1 MSLYNLYRPRD
12 WDSVIG
18 QEYITTILRNGLKTG
33 RVHHAYLFHGSRGT
47 GKTTSARILAKALNC
62 LDQKNGN
69 PCHECSS
76 CKAFD
81 NDTLLD
87 IVEIDAA
94 SNTWVDNIRELIE
107 RARFEPNQAE
117 YKIYIIDE
125 VHMLSTGAF
134 NALLKTLE
142 QPPSHVKFI
151 LATTEIE
158 KVPETIRSRTL
169 RFDFRK
175 IGLEDIVKRLEY
187 VCKEERIKAEDEALH
202 IIAKSARGWLR
213 DALTLLEQN
222 IMDGE
227 VSSEHV
233 RYTLALV
240 EDSMIDACIEA
251 LEWWDVAKIQ
261 ELIAILREKHV
272 EARAFFEQLM
282 YRLRDHM
289 ITHIQDT
296 LFFTYSEILDML
308 ESAYGRIRSIPDAMM
323 LIEITLLRIV
333 KRERWDIS
341 HANLKKSETEKK
353 TLPIEPQKKEQKNI
367 KDTSSIISSNTED
380 SEIGK
385 GNHPPKIS
393 EWEKDTQNRVTIP
406 EDFGTLSSKNIVL
419 SEEESPSF
427 SYPTLIHHLKATEPA
442 LMMDLKS
449 ARFQVDGTTLILSF
463 GKKWNYDRVNTPK
476 IKNIIAEKISLL
488 FIETW
493 KIECK
498 FIEWS
503 SGLKD
508 AVHEVF

>member
-1 MSLYNLYRPRD
+1 MSLYNTYRPRD
-12 WDSVIG
+12 WNSVIG
-18 QEYITTILRNGLKTG
+18 QEYITTILRNSLTTG

-62 LDQKNGN
+62 LDLQAGN
-69 PCHECSS
+69 PCHLCAN

-81 NDTLLD
+81 TDTLLD
-87 IVEIDAA
+87 IVEIDGA
-94 SNTWVDNIRELIE
+94 SNNWVENVRELIE
-107 RARFEPNQAE
+107 RARFEPNQGK

-142 QPPSHVKFI
+142 QPPPHVKFI

-175 IGLEDIVKRLEY
+175 IGLEDIVHRLEY
-187 VCKEERIKAEDEALH
+187 VCKAEWLKSEDEALR

-222 IMDGE
+222 MMDGE
-227 VSSEHV
+227 ISTEHV
-233 RYTLALV
+233 RHTLALV
-240 EDSMIDACIEA
+240 EESMIDACIA
-251 LEWWDVAKIQ
+251 GLEHADITRIQ
-261 ELIAILREKHV
+261 EIIEVLREKHI

-289 ITHIQDT
+289 IEHINDP
-296 LFFTYSEILDML
+296 LFYTYSEILEYL
-308 ESAYGRIRSIPDAMM
+308 ESAYARVRSIPDAMM

-333 KRERWDIS
+333 RRWGKLESIEPPHREIPKQKIDIQKVEKEVQEEKWSLAKEEDPLREVKSEKKEAKPDIASNWSVDPDIS
-341 HANLKKSETEKK
+341 L
-353 TLPIEPQKKEQKNI
+353 
-367 KDTSSIISSNTED
+367 
-380 SEIGK
+380 
-385 GNHPPKIS
+385 
-393 EWEKDTQNRVTIP
+393 TQ
-406 EDFGTLSSKNIVL
+406 
-419 SEEESPSF
+419 F
-427 SYPTLIHHLKATEPA
+427 SYPALINQLKTSEPA
-442 LMMDLKS
+442 LTMDLKS
-449 ARFQVDGTTLILSF
+449 ARFQIDGTTLILSF
-463 GKKWNYDRVNTPK
+463 SKKWNYDRVNTPK
-476 IKNIIAEKISLL
+476 IRNMITEKIHLL
-488 FIETW
+488 FWEIW
-493 KIECK
+493 KIECR